1 MGIDKNATVTISFYI
16 NTNERMNKYFKQ
28 KIANKYYS
36 FKTIWQRHG
45 LAAKPTCQA
54 RMKQQ
59 VGTEMI
65 TLCANDGRCV
75 LYHRQ

>member
-36 FKTIWQRHG
+36 FKTI
-45 LAAKPTCQA
+45 
-54 RMKQQ
+54 
-59 VGTEMI
+59 
-65 TLCANDGRCV
+65 
-75 LYHRQ
+75 